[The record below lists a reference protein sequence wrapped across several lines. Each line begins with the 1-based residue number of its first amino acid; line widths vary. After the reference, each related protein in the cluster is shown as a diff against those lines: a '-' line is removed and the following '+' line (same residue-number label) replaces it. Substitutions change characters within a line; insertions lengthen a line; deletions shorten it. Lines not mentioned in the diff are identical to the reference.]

1 MTNLVSLV
9 LVSHSEQLAQ
19 GAAEL
24 AGQMAPKVRIE
35 YAGGL
40 EDGSLGTSFDD
51 ISAAIEAAAGFSDTD
66 DDETQSLHEV
76 VVICDLGSA
85 ILSTESVLEFLPEE
99 LVGKVTLA
107 DAPFV
112 EGAIAA
118 AVTANSGASAADV
131 TKAGEDAANIFGN
144 VDKAKQEPKPTFE
157 PSLETKSNG
166 PVTAQVTVANEL
178 GLHARPA
185 AVLARLVAEY
195 SAEVEINGIN
205 GASVLEIM
213 KLGAVGGDNL
223 SITAKGAQAAEV
235 VAAVVDAITQGFGEL
250 APAQVS

>member
-35 YAGGL
+35 NAGGL
-40 EDGSLGTSFDD
+40 EDGSLGTSFDA
-51 ISAAIEAAAGFSDTD
+51 ISAAIEKAAGFGDTD
-66 DDETQSLHEV
+66 ADQDDLHDV

-85 ILSTESVLEFLPEE
+85 ILTTESVLEFLPAE
-99 LVGKVTLA
+99 LEGKITLA

-112 EGAIAA
+112 EGSVAA
-118 AVTANSGASAADV
+118 AVTANSGASAAEV
-131 TKAGEDAANIFGN
+131 TKAAEDAASIFGN
-144 VDKAKQEPKPTFE
+144 VDKAKREPAPVFE
-157 PSLETKSNG
+157 PALGSTTNGNVETE
-166 PVTAQVTVANEL
+166 VTIVNEL

-185 AVLARLVAEY
+185 AVVARLVAEY
-195 SAEVEINGIN
+195 SAEVQINGIN

-213 KLGAVGGDNL
+213 KLGAVGGDTL
-223 SITAKGAQAAEV
+223 KITARGAQANEV
-235 VAAVVDAITQGFGEL
+235 VAAVVDIIKQGFGEL
-250 APAQVS
+250 AVAPVS